1 MEFCEIVEKTI
12 SLEMINILVSGT
24 EHLGASF
31 SHIYSE
37 GWLLRIFQIHFSEF
51 AVIRGLLMELSSN
64 GIVF

>member
-37 GWLLRIFQIHFSEF
+37 GSLLRISDPSLVFTL
-51 AVIRGLLMELSSN
+51 VNLL
-64 GIVF
+64 